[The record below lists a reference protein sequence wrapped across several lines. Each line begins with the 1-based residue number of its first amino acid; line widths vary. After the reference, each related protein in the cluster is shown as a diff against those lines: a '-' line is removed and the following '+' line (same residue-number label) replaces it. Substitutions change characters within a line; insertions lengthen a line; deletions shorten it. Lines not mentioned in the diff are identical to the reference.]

1 MGDGEGRDM
10 RKRYF
15 IGGGILAVAVSLL
28 VYASLGGAVSYYLT
42 VSELLDKGSEL
53 YGERVRVAGKVV
65 DGSIEWDAD
74 ALELRFVITE
84 GDDNLSVV
92 FGGARPS
99 GFKED
104 SDILVEGKYRSD
116 NTFQASAIIMKCP
129 SKYEPEE

>member
-1 MGDGEGRDM
+1 M

-53 YGERVRVAGKVV
+53 YGERIRVAGKVA
-65 DGSIEWDAD
+65 DSSIEWDAG

-84 GDDNLSVV
+84 GGDDLSVV
-92 FGGARPS
+92 YGGARPS

-104 SDILVEGKYRSD
+104 SNVLVEGEYCSD
-116 NTFQASAIIMKCP
+116 NTFQASTIIMKCP
-129 SKYEPEE
+129 SKYEPQE